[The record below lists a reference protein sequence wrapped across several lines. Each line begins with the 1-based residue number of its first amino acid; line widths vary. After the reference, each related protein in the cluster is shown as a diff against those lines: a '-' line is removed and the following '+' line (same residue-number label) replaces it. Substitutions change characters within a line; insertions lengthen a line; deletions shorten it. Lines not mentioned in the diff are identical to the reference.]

1 MEDIIGMLCASF
13 NDLTNCS
20 ISNAAFLRL
29 SQDRSPRERCTN
41 GGRGDSTE
49 TSTGP
54 DLLCDDVDGNDEGGG
69 GGGGCVGGGC

>member
-1 MEDIIGMLCASF
+1 MEDIIGMLCASLS
-13 NDLTNCS
+13 DLTNCS

-29 SQDRSPRERCTN
+29 SYDRSPRERCTN

-54 DLLCDDVDGNDEGGG
+54 DLLCDDVGNEEGG